1 MDSNSLTSSLFR
13 ARGRK
18 INEDEETFELRE
30 KDGEYDFM
38 GENSRLSLLNVY
50 FWSDSV

>member
-13 ARGRK
+13 AKGRK

-30 KDGEYDFM
+30 ESYEYQYVSVVRP
-38 GENSRLSLLNVY
+38 GYLLVI
-50 FWSDSV
+50 